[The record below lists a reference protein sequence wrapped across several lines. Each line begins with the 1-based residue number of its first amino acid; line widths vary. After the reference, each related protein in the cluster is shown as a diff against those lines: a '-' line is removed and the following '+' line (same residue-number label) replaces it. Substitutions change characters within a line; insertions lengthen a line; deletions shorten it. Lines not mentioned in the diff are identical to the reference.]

1 MTNKQELVRLVDT
14 TTNPAAFGLCG
25 FGMSTLLLNLHNVGL
40 FPLDSMIM
48 AMGIFFGGIAQVMVG
63 NMEAKK
69 NNMFGMVAFGSYG
82 FFWIILITLMMIPK
96 LGLGDAPSPQ
106 AMGWFLTV
114 WGIFSTGLFIATFKL
129 TKMMRVLF
137 GSVVV
142 LFFLLAIADFTG
154 NSTIKLLAGIDGIFS
169 GSFALFLALSMV
181 INSTFNKEVI
191 PLT

>member
-1 MTNKQELVRLVDT
+1 MSNKQELVRLVDT

-82 FFWIILITLMMIPK
+82 FFWIILVALMMIPK
-96 LGLGDAPSPQ
+96 LGLGEAPTPQ

-129 TKMMRVLF
+129 TRMMRVLF
-137 GSVVV
+137 GSVVA

-154 NSTIKLLAGIDGIFS
+154 SSTVKFIAGVDGVFS
-169 GSFALFLALSMV
+169 GSFALFLALAMV
-181 INSTFNKEVI
+181 INSTFNREVI
-191 PLT
+191 PLS

>member
-1 MTNKQELVRLVDT
+1 MSNKQELVRLVDT

-25 FGMSTLLLNLHNVGL
+25 FGMATLLLNLHNVGL

-82 FFWIILITLMMIPK
+82 FFWIILVALMMIPK
-96 LGLGDAPSPQ
+96 LGLGTAPTPQ

-129 TKMMRVLF
+129 TRMMRVLF
-137 GSVVV
+137 GSVVA

-154 NSTIKLLAGIDGIFS
+154 NATIKFIAGIDGIFS
-169 GSFALFLALSMV
+169 GSFALFLALAMV
-181 INSTFNKEVI
+181 INSTFNREVI
-191 PLT
+191 PLS

>member
-1 MTNKQELVRLVDT
+1 MNNKQELVRLVDT

-25 FGMSTLLLNLHNVGL
+25 FGMSTLLLNLHNIGL

-63 NMEAKK
+63 NIEAKK

-82 FFWIILITLMMIPK
+82 FFWIILIALMMIPK
-96 LGLGDAPSPQ
+96 LGLGEAPTPN
-106 AMGWFLTV
+106 AMGWFLVV
-114 WGIFSTGLFIATFKL
+114 WGIFSTGLFIATFSL

-137 GSVVV
+137 GSVVA

-154 NSTIKLLAGIDGIFS
+154 NATIKLIAGIDGIFS
-169 GSFALFLALSMV
+169 GSFALFIALAMV
-181 INSTFNKEVI
+181 INDTFNKEII
-191 PLT
+191 PLS

>member
-1 MTNKQELVRLVDT
+1 MSMKFENVKLVDS

-40 FPLDSMIM
+40 FGLDAMIM

-63 NMEAKK
+63 LIEAKK

-82 FFWIILITLMMIPK
+82 FFWIILVFLMMIPK
-96 LGLGDAPSPQ
+96 LGLGEAPS
-106 AMGWFLTV
+106 ATSMGWFLTV
-114 WGIFSTGLFIATFKL
+114 WGIFSFGLWIATLKL
-129 TKMMRVLF
+129 TKMICVLF

-154 NSTIKLLAGIDGIFS
+154 NTTIKLIAGADGIFA
-169 GSFALFLALSMV
+169 GAFALFIALSMV
-181 INSTFNKEVI
+181 INSTFGRELI
-191 PLT
+191 PLR

>member
-1 MTNKQELVRLVDT
+1 MSSKQELVRLVDT

-82 FFWIILITLMMIPK
+82 FFWIILIALMMIPK
-96 LGLGDAPSPQ
+96 LGLGEAPSPQ
-106 AMGWFLTV
+106 AMGWFLTI

-129 TKMMRVLF
+129 TRMMRVLF
-137 GSVVV
+137 GSVVA

-154 NSTIKLLAGIDGIFS
+154 NATVKLLAGIDGIFS
-169 GSFALFLALSMV
+169 GSFALFLALAMV

-191 PLT
+191 PLS

>member
-1 MTNKQELVRLVDT
+1 MNNKQELVRLVDT

-82 FFWIILITLMMIPK
+82 FFWIILIALMMIPK
-96 LGLGDAPSPQ
+96 LGLGEAPNPK
-106 AMGWFLTV
+106 AMGWFLV
-114 WGIFSTGLFIATFKL
+114 IWGIFTTGLFIATFSL

-137 GSVVV
+137 GSVVA

-154 NSTIKLLAGIDGIFS
+154 NATIKLIAGIDGIFS
-169 GSFALFLALSMV
+169 GSFALFIALAMV
-181 INSTFNKEVI
+181 INSTFNKEII
-191 PLT
+191 PLR

>member
-1 MTNKQELVRLVDT
+1 MSSKQELVRLVDS

-25 FGMSTLLLNLHNVGL
+25 FGMSTLLLNLHNIGL

-63 NMEAKK
+63 SIEAKK

-96 LGLGDAPSPQ
+96 LGLGEAPNPN
-106 AMGWFLTV
+106 AMGWFLAV
-114 WGIFSTGLFIATFKL
+114 WGIFSTGLWIATFSL
-129 TKMMRVLF
+129 TKMMRILF
-137 GSVVV
+137 GSVVA

-154 NSTIKLLAGIDGIFS
+154 SHTIKFIAGIDGVFA
-169 GSFALFLALSMV
+169 GSFALFIALSMV
-181 INSTFNKEVI
+181 INDTFKKEII
-191 PLT
+191 PLR

>member
-1 MTNKQELVRLVDT
+1 MSNKQELVRLVDT
-14 TTNPAAFGLCG
+14 TTNPAALGLSG

-63 NMEAKK
+63 NIEAKK
-69 NNMFGMVAFGSYG
+69 NNMFGMVAFSSYG
-82 FFWIILITLMMIPK
+82 FFWIILAALMMIPK
-96 LGLGDAPSPQ
+96 LGLGEAPTPI

-114 WGIFSTGLFIATFKL
+114 WGVFTIGLFIATFKL
-129 TKMMRVLF
+129 AKMMRVLF

-154 NSTIKLLAGIDGIFS
+154 NATIKLIAGIDGIFS
-169 GSFALFLALSMV
+169 GGFALYIALAMV
-181 INSTFNKEVI
+181 INSTFEKEII
-191 PLT
+191 PIR

>member
-1 MTNKQELVRLVDT
+1 MSSKQELVRLVDS

-63 NMEAKK
+63 SLEGKK

-82 FFWIILITLMMIPK
+82 FFWIILITLMMLPK
-96 LGLGDAPSPQ
+96 IGLGEAPTPE

-114 WGIFSTGLFIATFKL
+114 WGIFSTGLFIATFNL

-137 GSVVV
+137 ASVAI
-142 LFFLLAIADFTG
+142 LFFTLAIADFTG
-154 NSTIKLLAGIDGIFS
+154 NHTVKIIAGIDGIFS
-169 GSFALFLALSMV
+169 GSFALFIALAMV
-181 INSTFNKEVI
+181 INDTFNKEII
-191 PLT
+191 PLR

>member
-1 MTNKQELVRLVDT
+1 MNNKQELVRLVDT

-48 AMGIFFGGIAQVMVG
+48 AIGIFFGGIAQVMVG

-82 FFWIILITLMMIPK
+82 FFWIILIALMMIPK
-96 LGLGDAPSPQ
+96 LGLGEAPNPK
-106 AMGWFLTV
+106 AMGWFLVV
-114 WGIFSTGLFIATFKL
+114 WGIFSTGLFIATFSL

-137 GSVVV
+137 GSVVA

-154 NSTIKLLAGIDGIFS
+154 NATIKIVAGIDGIFS
-169 GSFALFLALSMV
+169 GSFALFIALAMV
-181 INSTFNKEVI
+181 INDTFNKEII
-191 PLT
+191 PLR

>member
-1 MTNKQELVRLVDT
+1 MSNKQELVRLVDT

-63 NMEAKK
+63 NIEAKK

-82 FFWIILITLMMIPK
+82 FFWIILIALMMIPK
-96 LGLGDAPSPQ
+96 LGLGEAPNPK
-106 AMGWFLTV
+106 AMGWFLVV
-114 WGIFSTGLFIATFKL
+114 WGIFTTGLWIATFKL
-129 TKMMRVLF
+129 AKMMRVLF
-137 GSVVV
+137 GSVVA

-154 NSTIKLLAGIDGIFS
+154 NTTIKFIAGIDGIFA
-169 GSFALFLALSMV
+169 GGFALFIALAMV
-181 INSTFNKEVI
+181 INSTFEKEII
-191 PLT
+191 PIR

>member
-1 MTNKQELVRLVDT
+1 MVKLADT
-14 TTNPAAFGLCG
+14 TTNPAALGLAG
-25 FGMSTLLLNLHNVGL
+25 FGMATLMLNLHNIGL

-63 NMEAKK
+63 SMEAKK

-82 FFWIILITLMMIPK
+82 FFWIILIALMMIPK
-96 LGLGDAPSPQ
+96 LGLGEAPTPN

-129 TKMMRVLF
+129 TKIMRVLF
-137 GSVVV
+137 GSVVA

-154 NSTIKLLAGIDGIFS
+154 SATVKLIAGIDGVFS
-169 GSFALFLALSMV
+169 GSIALFISLSMV
-181 INSTFNKEVI
+181 INSTFEREVI
-191 PLT
+191 PLR

>member
-40 FPLDSMIM
+40 FALDSMIM
-48 AMGIFFGGIAQVMVG
+48 AMGIFFGGIAQVIVG
-63 NMEAKK
+63 KLEGKK

-82 FFWIILITLMMIPK
+82 FFWIILIALMMIPK
-96 LGLGDAPSPQ
+96 LGLGEAPSPV

-114 WGIFSTGLFIATFKL
+114 WGIFSLGLFIATFAL
-129 TKMMRVLF
+129 TKIMRVLF
-137 GSVVV
+137 GSVMA

-154 NSTIKLLAGIDGIFS
+154 NHTIKILAGIDGIFS
-169 GSFALFLALSMV
+169 GSLALFIALSMV
-181 INSTFNKEVI
+181 INDTFKKEII
-191 PLT
+191 PLG

>member
-1 MTNKQELVRLVDT
+1 MSNKQELVRLVDT

-82 FFWIILITLMMIPK
+82 FFWIILIALMMIPK
-96 LGLGDAPSPQ
+96 LGLGEAPSPQ
-106 AMGWFLTV
+106 AMGWFLTI

-129 TKMMRVLF
+129 TRMMRILF
-137 GSVVV
+137 GSVVA

-154 NSTIKLLAGIDGIFS
+154 NATVKLLAGIDGIFS
-169 GSFALFLALSMV
+169 GSFALFLALAMV
-181 INSTFNKEVI
+181 INSTFNREVI
-191 PLT
+191 PLS

>member
-1 MTNKQELVRLVDT
+1 MTNRQELVRLVDT

-63 NMEAKK
+63 NMEYKK
-69 NNMFGMVAFGSYG
+69 GNMFGMVAFGSYG
-82 FFWIILITLMMIPK
+82 FFWIILISLMMIPK
-96 LGLGDAPSPQ
+96 LGLGEASSPV

-114 WGIFSTGLFIATFKL
+114 WGIFTTGLWIATFTL
-129 TKMMRVLF
+129 TKVMRVLF
-137 GSVVV
+137 GSVVA

-154 NSTIKLLAGIDGIFS
+154 NSTIKLIAGIDGIFS
-169 GSFALFLALSMV
+169 GGFALLIALAMV
-181 INSTFNKEVI
+181 INNTFGKEII
-191 PLT
+191 PLR